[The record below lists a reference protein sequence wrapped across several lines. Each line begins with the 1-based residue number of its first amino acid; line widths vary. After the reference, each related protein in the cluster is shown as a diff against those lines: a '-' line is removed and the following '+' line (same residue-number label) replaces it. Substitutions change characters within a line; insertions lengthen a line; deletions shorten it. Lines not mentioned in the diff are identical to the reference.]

1 MKVRAAEDVSSL
13 PTEVFGP
20 GNITWWAALGGEII
34 EGFVLVLAVFAYFY
48 LRHESPNW
56 PPLRTP
62 LPSLGAP
69 TLNLGLMAA
78 SIVPA
83 WWAARAARSGNRW
96 GTFAGLT
103 LHTIIGTAILVVRY
117 FECYALNVRWDTN
130 AYGSVTWAILF
141 AHGYMALFDI
151 FDTAGLAVLVLVLQ
165 PEKRHYVDVTE
176 NSFFWYFVVGTWV
189 PLFAIVFLGP
199 RWFGT

>member
-1 MKVRAAEDVSSL
+1 MKARASDDVSSL

-20 GNITWWAALGGEII
+20 AGITWWAALGGEVI
-34 EGFVLVLAVFAYFY
+34 EGFVLVLAVFAYLY
-48 LRHESPNW
+48 LRHNAPNW

-62 LPSLGAP
+62 PPSLRVPAI
-69 TLNLGLMAA
+69 NLGLMVL

-83 WWAARAARSGNRW
+83 WWAARSARQSRRW
-96 GTFAGLT
+96 ATFAGLT
-103 LHTIIGTAILVVRY
+103 LHALIGIGILVVRY

-141 AHGYMALFDI
+141 THGYMALFDI
-151 FDTAGLAVLVLVLQ
+151 FDTAGLAILCLFLE

-176 NSFFWYFVVGTWV
+176 NSFFWYFVLATWV
-189 PLFAIVFLGP
+189 PLFVLVFLSP
-199 RWFGT
+199 R